1 MKKYNQNI
9 ASQKSTLNEPAIAYG
24 SYTFDDAGI
33 FALMHTAKKGI
44 SFKYFDALMK
54 KFPFTMQNWA
64 EFLHVSGKTLSR
76 YQKEEKTFDA
86 LQSEKIL
93 QIELLYARGKE
104 VFGSDENFMVW
115 LQSENLA
122 LGKLKPQEILDSSFG
137 ISLLMDEL
145 TRIEHG
151 VLA

>member
-1 MKKYNQNI
+1 MKKYNSN
-9 ASQKSTLNEPAIAYG
+9 SEFTSTSVNEPAVAFAN
-24 SYTFDDAGI
+24 YTFDDSGL
-33 FALMHTAKKGI
+33 FALMRTARNGI
-44 SFKYFDALMK
+44 SFPYFDSLIK

-64 EFLHVSGKTLSR
+64 DFLHISGKTLSR
-76 YQKEEKTFDA
+76 YQKEGKTFDA

-93 QIELLYARGKE
+93 QIELLYTRGKE
-104 VFGSDENFMVW
+104 VFGSHDHFIIW
-115 LQSENLA
+115 LQAENLA
-122 LGKLKPQEILDSSFG
+122 LGKIKPQEILDTSFG